1 MSEPTTS
8 AERGR
13 RKVMTGQ
20 VVSTAMQKTAVVT
33 IERLVKHAVYGKYV
47 RKSTKLHAHDAN
59 NECNEGDIVTVRES
73 RPYSKTKTWVL
84 VSIDERAPAQDA
96 ASV

>member
-47 RKSTKLHAHDAN
+47 RRRSKFKIHDEK
-59 NECNEGDIVTVRES
+59 NECHVGDVVRFMETKPLSKDKRWRLLDFVTRV
-73 RPYSKTKTWVL
+73 
-84 VSIDERAPAQDA
+84 ER
-96 ASV
+96 